1 MAGLWQRFTLIFK
14 SKASRALD
22 RAENPTETLDYSYEQ
37 MIQQLQNVKRGV
49 ADVVTAKKRL
59 ELQTQSIEQNVVKLE
74 TQARQAV
81 AANREDL
88 ARQAL
93 ERKAA
98 AQQQLQGLDAQV
110 QQLQSQ
116 QEGLIASQQQ
126 LEAKIESFRS
136 EKEVIKAQYSAA
148 QAQVKIGEAA
158 TGIGRGMQ
166 DTGMA
171 IQRARDKTEELQARA
186 SAIEELTASGA
197 LEDVTDNRT
206 QLDRELSQISA
217 SGQVEDELAKLK
229 AEVGPG
235 DDNEGDRAR
244 HAGDVVGLGDVLFGR
259 KKLKGPARD
268 RLFALTTA
276 AVSLDVE
283 CGLKPAGVG
292 AVVFKP
298 LSAGEFAQ
306 VDKDV
311 EELLASVAASSGST
325 LERKTDTFGFEWVV
339 VHDPDLE
346 DQVTAVYAVA
356 KEFSERGFGAQLL
369 AAPFRFEGGG
379 HPVYWI
385 YGFKTG
391 HVLAVRPDR
400 REAGA
405 RQPARAAAEGAAR
418 EGAARRAR
426 PDEVVRL
433 VRRADLATRN
443 RLAHLAGDLRERREP
458 LLERR
463 VIHEELADLRAPVR
477 RDDEEGVH
485 RRDLAQ
491 VLLRDLRDPAR
502 DLLQR
507 AHQVLGRAGHQRR
520 AAVGR
525 VLAVARDRADEDVAD
540 RVGDDRDREDD
551 QPDRHAV
558 VAVRVAAAAAA
569 EAAEHAAVEADT
581 REERRRASR
590 RSSRAS

>member
-37 MIQQLQNVKRGV
+37 MIQQLQNVKRGI

-217 SGQVEDELAKLK
+217 SSQVEDELAKLK

-235 DDNEGDRAR
+235 DD
-244 HAGDVVGLGDVLFGR
+244 
-259 KKLKGPARD
+259 KKEIEPGTPA
-268 RLFALTTA
+268 T
-276 AVSLDVE
+276 
-283 CGLKPAGVG
+283 
-292 AVVFKP
+292 
-298 LSAGEFAQ
+298 
-306 VDKDV
+306 
-311 EELLASVAASSGST
+311 
-325 LERKTDTFGFEWVV
+325 
-339 VHDPDLE
+339 
-346 DQVTAVYAVA
+346 
-356 KEFSERGFGAQLL
+356 
-369 AAPFRFEGGG
+369 
-379 HPVYWI
+379 
-385 YGFKTG
+385 
-391 HVLAVRPDR
+391 
-400 REAGA
+400 
-405 RQPARAAAEGAAR
+405 
-418 EGAARRAR
+418 
-426 PDEVVRL
+426 
-433 VRRADLATRN
+433 
-443 RLAHLAGDLRERREP
+443 
-458 LLERR
+458 
-463 VIHEELADLRAPVR
+463 
-477 RDDEEGVH
+477 
-485 RRDLAQ
+485 
-491 VLLRDLRDPAR
+491 
-502 DLLQR
+502 
-507 AHQVLGRAGHQRR
+507 
-520 AAVGR
+520 
-525 VLAVARDRADEDVAD
+525 
-540 RVGDDRDREDD
+540 
-551 QPDRHAV
+551 
-558 VAVRVAAAAAA
+558 
-569 EAAEHAAVEADT
+569 
-581 REERRRASR
+581 
-590 RSSRAS
+590 